1 MNEINKKI
9 YSQTEGFE
17 EFIQR
22 IELTDEFENIFDSK
36 ESFLIYLKQIFNST
50 FKISKISKPEIEN
63 DFSTKKQQHNILQV
77 LIQSKEEILND
88 NLDKGIKL
96 LNSIKAEENS
106 ELRYLI
112 ISGEEVIESKLK
124 LYDLEKKIYFYLGNS
139 FDQNY

>member
-1 MNEINKKI
+1 M
-9 YSQTEGFE
+9 
-17 EFIQR
+17 
-22 IELTDEFENIFDSK
+22 
-36 ESFLIYLKQIFNST
+36 KQIFNST